1 MNERMKRLCALP
13 PAFVPMKN
21 YLPRGLLLTDCKI
34 NWGCFCRGVHGTALP
49 CSELLQFILISKSLL
64 LQQVKKVEKGE
75 MGFNEDAAVCRCLFS
90 LRLQAMQL
98 EFMMHSWLRGIS
110 HSSVRWSS
118 NPIKER
124 NFKWAGMARHT
135 DEDVMGVTMETGT
148 KRERK

>member
-1 MNERMKRLCALP
+1 
-13 PAFVPMKN
+13 
-21 YLPRGLLLTDCKI
+21 
-34 NWGCFCRGVHGTALP
+34 
-49 CSELLQFILISKSLL
+49 
-64 LQQVKKVEKGE
+64 

-135 DEDVMGVTMETGT
+135 EWDVMGVTMETGT